1 VPFAMNATA
10 RKPPSFT
17 SWSRRITRY
26 LRRNW
31 PPGVRRYPSM
41 SSESSQITSAAAA
54 PCIQLQASGLLSGA
68 PSPSCGAR
76 RMAESA
82 ALLVDEILPEV
93 PMRQWVLR
101 NSSYWAWVRLDLG
114 LIWISPCNDYTQL
127 QLRYRLRSGTF
138 T

>member
-1 VPFAMNATA
+1 
-10 RKPPSFT
+10 
-17 SWSRRITRY
+17 
-26 LRRNW
+26 
-31 PPGVRRYPSM
+31 VR
-41 SSESSQITSAAAA
+41 SAASVGAF
-54 PCIQLQASGLLSGA
+54 SGA
-68 PSPSCGAR
+68 PSPSCGAG

-114 LIWISPCNDYTQL
+114 PIGTSPCNDYTRI